1 MLHDDR
7 GIPLFYPTLFA
18 TSQLRNSGAAVNT
31 IRNKLA
37 DIVVFLRWE
46 QRYRRDLIAEFTRG
60 KFLSVADATSLR
72 DFAKLDMRHQ
82 TLSDGDADESRAVV
96 LDFMGARVASRRPEP
111 AVGGQQHYNR
121 LSTMADYIE
130 FVASVVTQHRNSAQ
144 VVQEISQMVATL
156 RKHRPRGLASRSS
169 DDPELRS
176 PPSGLIDYFMEVGS
190 EDDPRNP
197 FGDPGI
203 RLRNAI
209 IFGLLRHTGMR
220 RGELL
225 SLHIDQF
232 ELGHEPQVWIRRN
245 HDDVH
250 DSRRRQ
256 PVAKTKERPLPL
268 PQMLAAQIQR
278 YIIQV
283 RAKIAP
289 PPDNV
294 RWVLCEGLGGAIEV
308 WCPT

>member
-37 DIVVFLRWE
+37 DIVVLLRWE

-60 KFLSVADATSLR
+60 SFLSVADAASLR

-82 TLSDGDADESRAVV
+82 TLSDGDADESRAIV
-96 LDFMGARVASRRPEP
+96 LEFMEARVASCRPEP

-176 PPSGLIDYFMEVGS
+176 PPSGLIDYFMVVGS

-232 ELGHEPQVWIRRN
+232 ELGHEPQVWIGR
-245 HDDVH
+245 
-250 DSRRRQ
+250 
-256 PVAKTKERPLPL
+256 
-268 PQMLAAQIQR
+268 
-278 YIIQV
+278 
-283 RAKIAP
+283 
-289 PPDNV
+289 
-294 RWVLCEGLGGAIEV
+294 VLDFV
-308 WCPT
+308 

>member
-1 MLHDDR
+1 MLQD
-7 GIPLFYPTLFA
+7 GQGVPLFYPTLFA
-18 TSQLRNSGAAVNT
+18 TSQLRNCGAAANT

-37 DIVVFLRWE
+37 DIVVLLRWE
-46 QRYRRDLIAEFTRG
+46 QRHRRDLVAEFTQG
-60 KFLSVADATSLR
+60 KFLSLADVVSLR

-82 TLSDGDADESRAVV
+82 ALNDGDADESGAVV
-96 LDFMGARVASRRPEP
+96 VDFLESRVASRQAEA

-130 FVASVVTQHRNSAQ
+130 FMASVVTQHRNSAQ
-144 VVQEISQMVATL
+144 VVQEISRMVMTL
-156 RKHRPRGLASRSS
+156 RKHRPHGLASRNGGV
-169 DDPELRS
+169 PEPLS
-176 PPSGLIDYFMEVGS
+176 PPSWLIDHFMEIGS

-225 SLHIDQF
+225 SLRIDQF

-245 HDDVH
+245 HDDAH
-250 DSRRRQ
+250 DSRRYQ
-256 PVAKTKERPLPL
+256 PVAKTRERPLPHDDSDFG
-268 PQMLAAQIQR
+268 A
-278 YIIQV
+278 
-283 RAKIAP
+283 
-289 PPDNV
+289 D
-294 RWVLCEGLGGAIEV
+294 RWVDNHKWKLAHVRLWDAAARPPRRSGSAAHNH
-308 WCPT
+308 